1 MADISFPAH
10 ITVDR
15 APDIDGLPVL
25 TTKVTVSDDAA
36 NLPLPP
42 GPTGEQGQRGRPRAT
57 FRKMGAIADAAARPV
72 GLGAEDR
79 GKWWHR
85 LDTNGMDVWTGAD
98 WRHSP
103 DAVGPRGGAS
113 DGNSITVVKTV
124 HQEQLTN
131 PAVVFK
137 GQGADQRL
145 EVTAPA
151 GAVGPRGPVGTS
163 GAINQAPDFDPSIA
177 PSQGGLFAYQR
188 GSRKFR
194 PAPAPNG
201 FGPWAWY
208 ETDFAADQ
216 EAGVAQLMAGT
227 FQLPAL
233 PFAWRPI
240 VYGNMTYYSQGDGG
254 QHARITARLL
264 HGEGE
269 IVAMSG
275 YDMVTGYLYAP
286 FAPAYSDSD
295 VTKTL
300 SPTSTYGTVPVGQ
313 AVNLVVTV
321 DRLRVDSSSTG
332 AIGYKR
338 SRASLVVFAQPI

>member
-15 APDIDGLPVL
+15 ELDLDGLPIL
-25 TTKVTVSDDAA
+25 TTKVAVSDDAA

-42 GPTGEQGQRGRPRAT
+42 GPAGETGQRGRPRAA
-57 FRKMGAIADAAARPV
+57 FRKMGAIADATARPA

-85 LDTNGMDVWTGAD
+85 LDTNGMDVWTGSE
-98 WRHSP
+98 WQHSP
-103 DAVGPRGGAS
+103 DAVGAKGPVG
-113 DGNSITVVKTV
+113 DGNSITVVSTV

-137 GQGADQRL
+137 GQGAEQRL

-151 GAVGPRGPVGTS
+151 GMPGPRGPEGAS
-163 GAINQAPDFDPSIA
+163 GAINLAPDFDPSVA

-194 PAPAPNG
+194 PASAPNG
-201 FGPWAWY
+201 FGPWSWY

-216 EAGVAQLMAGT
+216 EAGVARLVAGT

-240 VYGNMTYYSQGDGG
+240 VYGNLSYYSESGGG
-254 QHARITARLL
+254 QKARITARLL
-264 HGEGE
+264 HASGE
-269 IVAMSG
+269 IVAVSG

-295 VTKTL
+295 VAKTL
-300 SPTSTYGTVPVGQ
+300 APTSTYGTVPVGQ
-313 AVNLVVTV
+313 SVNLVVTV

-332 AIGYKR
+332 VIGYKR
-338 SRASLVVFAQPI
+338 SRASLVVLAQPI